1 MRFNLK
7 FFYLFS
13 IVAAISLFSCNKPSE
28 TGSDIVGNNDG
39 NLNVFYTDTFQLTTY
54 SKEVDSMKTNG
65 LTRYLLGSYH
75 DDVFGVTNAA
85 IYTQLRLSSN
95 DIDFGPN
102 PVCDSIVLS
111 LVYDGIHADENA
123 QHTIYV
129 HELDD
134 DLYIDSNYYHFDERN
149 VNSTPV
155 GQGSYKFNYED
166 SVSIDGEKAK
176 PQLRIKLDNS
186 FAQKIFSKSGQ
197 IELSDNDN
205 FKDFIKGLRIS
216 ADKIN
221 SPGGSIGY
229 FNLLDAQ
236 SEMRIYYSNDDNDSL
251 NIGFLINN
259 SCAMHSTYDHFD
271 YVDADVDV
279 QNQILNSD
287 TSLGQQTFYLQS
299 LGGIKG
305 YIKFPNIK
313 DLVDSGIVA
322 INRAE
327 IVIDVDPN
335 STSSDFLPNSLAL
348 VRINESGTDVFLDD
362 YIEGTNYFG
371 GILEDNQYKM
381 NVSIFVQK
389 LLTGEYEN
397 NGLHLFITGSAISA
411 DRAILNGPEANS
423 GKSMKLRIYYSK
435 IK

>member
-1 MRFNLK
+1 
-7 FFYLFS
+7 
-13 IVAAISLFSCNKPSE
+13 
-28 TGSDIVGNNDG
+28 
-39 NLNVFYTDTFQLTTY
+39 
-54 SKEVDSMKTNG
+54 MKTNG
-65 LTRYLLGSYH
+65 LTRYLLGSYY

-85 IYTQLRLSSN
+85 IYTQLKLSSN
-95 DIDFGPN
+95 DINFGSN

-111 LVYDGIHADENA
+111 LVYNGIYADEDA

-134 DLYIDSNYYHFDERN
+134 DLYSDSTYYHFDDRA
-149 VNSTPV
+149 VKPTAI
-155 GQGSYKFNYED
+155 GQGNFKFNYED
-166 SVSIDGEKAK
+166 SVSIAGKKAK
-176 PQLRIKLDNS
+176 PQLRIKLENS

-197 IELSDNDN
+197 IELSDNEN
-205 FKDFIKGLRIS
+205 FNDFIKGLKIS
-216 ADKIN
+216 ADKLN

-229 FNLLDAQ
+229 FNLFDSQ

-251 NIGFLINN
+251 NIGFLINDK
-259 SCAMHSTYDHFD
+259 CAIHSTYNHFD
-271 YVDADVDV
+271 YADADIKV

-299 LGGIKG
+299 LAGIKG
-305 YIKFPNIK
+305 FIKFPNIT

-327 IVIDVDPN
+327 IVINVEPN
-335 STSSDFLPNSLAL
+335 SFGDDASPNSLAL
-348 VRINESGTDVFLDD
+348 VRINENGTDVFLDD
-362 YIEGTNYFG
+362 YVEGTNYFG
-371 GILEDNQYKM
+371 GVLEDNQYKM

-397 NGLHLFITGSAISA
+397 NGLHLFVTGSAISA
-411 DRAILNGPEANS
+411 DRAVLNGPEANS
-423 GKSMKLRIYYSK
+423 GKSMELRVYYSK